1 MRTTSTRMPA
11 PAPGMTSGA
20 ASGVT
25 LARTS
30 VRRAAVVLAAAGIAV
45 GLPAAASAETPT
57 PSPGAATVNKAG
69 TSFLTAA
76 GISPGQPV
84 RVGASIG
91 DYLYWSFTAKAGET
105 HHVAATVSLPTAA
118 TRQGDST
125 WTVEVFDGLRRR
137 QACVAGA
144 QTPVAAKAAASV
156 ELDCE
161 LRQVRSWAEP
171 WSGDPLP
178 GTYYVRLS
186 GSSLPEQE
194 LGLPIEV
201 SLVVGVESDGDT
213 KPEGGDLKQ
222 PLAMPVEPGKVV
234 VEDPT
239 LSTPPAA
246 AAGDEDDGWFDWV
259 RWPDLSSRWYW
270 TIGGGILAAVAGV
283 VGFALTRPRNR
294 VS

>member
-1 MRTTSTRMPA
+1 MTKQMT
-11 PAPGMTSGA
+11 PGLISP
-20 ASGVT
+20 
-25 LARTS
+25 
-30 VRRAAVVLAAAGIAV
+30 RRAAVVLAAAGIAV

-105 HHVAATVSLPTAA
+105 HHVAATVSLPTAG
-118 TRQGDST
+118 RQGDST

-156 ELDCE
+156 DLDCE

-178 GTYYVRLS
+178 GTYFVRLS
-186 GSSLPEQE
+186 GSALPEQE

-234 VEDPT
+234 VDDPT
-239 LSTPPAA
+239 LSTPPPA
-246 AAGDEDDGWFDWV
+246 AAGDDDDGWFDWV
-259 RWPDLSSRWYW
+259 RWPNLSSRWYW

-283 VGFALTRPRNR
+283 VGFALTRPRQR
-294 VS
+294 VN

>member
-1 MRTTSTRMPA
+1 MTTPKA
-11 PAPGMTSGA
+11 PALISA
-20 ASGVT
+20 
-25 LARTS
+25 
-30 VRRAAVVLAAAGIAV
+30 RRAAVLLAATGIAV
-45 GLPAAASAETPT
+45 ALPAAAGADTPT
-57 PSPGAATVNKAG
+57 PSPGAATINKAG

-84 RVGASIG
+84 RVGASVG
-91 DYLYWSFTAKAGET
+91 DYLYWSFTAAAGDT
-105 HHVAATVSLPTAA
+105 HHVAATVSLPAA
-118 TRQGDST
+118 ASRKGDST

-144 QTPVAAKAAASV
+144 QTPVASKSAATV

-186 GSSLPEQE
+186 GTELPEQE

-201 SLVVGVESDGDT
+201 SLLVGVESDGDT
-213 KPEGGDLKQ
+213 EPEGGDLKE
-222 PLAMPVEPGKVV
+222 PLVPAVNPGKVLAG
-234 VEDPT
+234 DPT
-239 LSTPPAA
+239 ASTPAPA
-246 AAGDEDDGWFDWV
+246 AAGDEEDGWFDWV
-259 RWPDLSSRWYW
+259 RWPSLSSRWYW

-283 VGFALTRPRNR
+283 VGFALTRPRQR
-294 VS
+294 VG